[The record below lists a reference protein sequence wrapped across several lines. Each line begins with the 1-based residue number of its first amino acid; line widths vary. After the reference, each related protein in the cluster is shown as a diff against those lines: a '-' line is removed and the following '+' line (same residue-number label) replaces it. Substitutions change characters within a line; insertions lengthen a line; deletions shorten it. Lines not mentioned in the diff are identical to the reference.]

1 MVQNIV
7 LKVIKYRW
15 LVLFLSLCA
24 VGVAAL
30 GLQHLEV
37 VTDYEVFFDGD
48 NERLIANRNN
58 ENAFG
63 RRDSVQFILS
73 VKSGSVFQPEILSV
87 IEGLTES
94 GWQIPFSKR
103 VDSLT
108 NFPYT
113 RAEGDDFFVD
123 DLFSD
128 PENMLASE
136 IEARRKF
143 ALNEPSLVSTV
154 NQKQN
159 FTGVLV
165 TINLPENNSA
175 ATQEISQ
182 YVLNLTDEFKA
193 NYPDINIDVTGS
205 ILLNNAFFEA
215 STSGTAKLL
224 LVMFTLMLVAV
235 GFLLRSVVATIA
247 ILILTILSILSGVGL
262 ATWVGIPLTGPSSSA
277 SIIISALSVANT
289 VHIMAILLKRMIE
302 GETKLDA
309 IAMTVKVNFQPVALT
324 SLTTVIG
331 FLCLNSSDVPPYR
344 FLGTTA
350 ALGVASS
357 LFLTFTFLPALL
369 SIMPIRVNKK
379 STKAVP
385 KADLWASFADFVVAR
400 RNVLFLFCLVA
411 ALLVSPLALNNKV
424 DDRLLRYFDED
435 VPIRAISEVAMENI
449 APFYAL
455 SYGLTS
461 KGDGGI
467 AEPEYLRYLEAF
479 SEWIRAQPEVMYLS
493 TLSDTMKRINR
504 SMHSDDEA
512 WYKIPDERD
521 LASQY
526 LLLYELS
533 LPYGQDLTN
542 QVDINKSST
551 KVLVGFRDISS
562 NEMKAFGIRS
572 EAWMADNLPDYMQV
586 PATGPPLLF
595 AYIWESATKS
605 NLIGMVMAVLLIS
618 IVIAIAMKSV
628 KLGFVSLIPNLIPAA
643 MAFGV
648 WSLINGQLDIG
659 SSIVA
664 VISFG
669 IIVDDTIHF
678 LSKYQY
684 AKKTGSSAEDAVRFA
699 LTTVGKALLV
709 TTVALVIGFSVLTTS
724 SFTLNSSMG
733 LLTSIAIAFALIL
746 DFLLLPPLLIFM
758 DRGRTQVSKPGL
770 NEAASTDQEPIE
782 VTAH

>member
-1 MVQNIV
+1 MVKNSV
-7 LKVIKYRW
+7 LGIIKYRW

-24 VGVAAL
+24 VGGAAL

-37 VTDYEVFFDGD
+37 VTDYQVFFDGD
-48 NERLIANRNN
+48 NERLMAARNN
-58 ENAFG
+58 ENSFG
-63 RRDSVQFILS
+63 RRDTVQFILS
-73 VKSGSVFQPEILSV
+73 VKSGTIFQPEVLSV
-87 IEGLTES
+87 VEALTEAS
-94 GWQIPFSKR
+94 WQIPFSRR

-128 PENMLASE
+128 SESMSASE
-136 IEARRKF
+136 FDTRRKF
-143 ALNEPSLVSTV
+143 ALNEPSLVSAI

-165 TINLPENNSA
+165 AINLPEHNSA
-175 ATQEISQ
+175 ATQDISK
-182 YVLNLTDEFKA
+182 YVLEMTDRFKA
-193 NYPDINIDVTGS
+193 DYPDVNIDVSGS
-205 ILLNNAFFEA
+205 ILLNNTFFKA

-224 LVMFTLMLVAV
+224 LVMFALMLVAV
-235 GFLLRSVVATIA
+235 GVLLRSVVVTIA
-247 ILILTILSILSGVGL
+247 ILLLTVLSILSGVGL
-262 ATWVGIPLTGPSSSA
+262 ATWMGIPLTGPSSSA
-277 SIIISALSVANT
+277 PIIISALAVANT
-289 VHIMAILLKRMIE
+289 VHIMAILLKKMIE
-302 GETKLDA
+302 GETKFEA
-309 IAMTVKVNFQPVALT
+309 IVLTVKVNFQPVVLT
-324 SLTTVIG
+324 SLTTIIG
-331 FLCLNSSDVPPYR
+331 FLCLNTSDVPPYR

-369 SIMPIRVNKK
+369 SIMTIRVKK
-379 STKAVP
+379 QSTKVVSRP
-385 KADLWASFADFVVAR
+385 DYWRLFADFVIER
-400 RNVLFLFCLVA
+400 RKVVFLFSVVV

-424 DDRLLRYFDED
+424 DDRLLRYFDEE
-435 VPIRAISEVAMENI
+435 VPIRANSEVAMKNI

-455 SYGLTS
+455 SYGIS
-461 KGDGGI
+461 AIDDGGI
-467 AEPEYLRYLEAF
+467 AEPEYLRHLEIF

-493 TLSDTMKRINR
+493 TLTDIMKRINR
-504 SMHSDDEA
+504 SMHGDDDH
-512 WYKIPDERD
+512 WYKIPEDRN

-542 QVDINKSST
+542 QIDITKSST

-562 NEMKAFGIRS
+562 SEMKAFGIRS
-572 EAWMADNLPDYMQV
+572 EAWMADNLPDYMQA

-605 NLIGMVMAVLLIS
+605 NLMGMVMAVLLIS
-618 IVIAIAMKSV
+618 IVIAIAMKSI
-628 KLGFVSLIPNLIPAA
+628 KLGLISLIPNLIPAA

-684 AKKTGSSAEDAVRFA
+684 AKNNGSSAEDAVRFA
-699 LTTVGKALLV
+699 FTTVGRALLV
-709 TTVALVIGFSVLTTS
+709 TTLALVIGFSVLTTS

-733 LLTSIAIAFALIL
+733 LLTSIAISFALVL

-758 DRGRTQVSKPGL
+758 DRGLARKRSTNPMLL
-770 NEAASTDQEPIE
+770 NVNIRLANQPLQP
-782 VTAH
+782 

>member
-1 MVQNIV
+1 MVKNSV
-7 LKVIKYRW
+7 LKIIEYRW

-24 VGVAAL
+24 VGGAAM
-30 GLQHLEV
+30 GLQNLAV

-48 NERLIANRNN
+48 NERLMANRNN
-58 ENAFG
+58 ENSFG
-63 RRDSVQFILS
+63 RRDSVQFIIS
-73 VKSGSVFQPEILSV
+73 VKSGSIFQPEILSV
-87 IEGLTES
+87 VEAVTEAS
-94 GWQIPFSKR
+94 WQIPFSKR
-103 VDSLT
+103 VNSLT

-128 PENMLASE
+128 SLNMSASE
-136 IEARRKF
+136 INARRKF
-143 ALNEPSLVSTV
+143 ALNEPSLVSSI
-154 NQKQN
+154 NQAQT

-165 TINLPENNSA
+165 EINLPVNNSA
-175 ATQEISQ
+175 ATQEISK
-182 YVLNLTDEFKA
+182 YVLKLTDKFKT
-193 NYPDINIDVTGS
+193 NYPDINIDVSGS
-205 ILLNNAFFEA
+205 ILLNNAFFKA

-224 LVMFTLMLVAV
+224 FVMFTLMLIAV
-235 GFLLRSVVATIA
+235 GFLLRSVVVTIA
-247 ILILTILSILSGVGL
+247 ILILTSLSILSGLGL
-262 ATWVGIPLTGPSSSA
+262 ATWMGIPLTGPSSSA
-277 SIIISALSVANT
+277 PIIISALAVANT
-289 VHIMAILLKRMIE
+289 VHIMAILLKKMLE
-302 GETKLDA
+302 GETKFEA
-309 IAMTVKVNFQPVALT
+309 IAQTVKVNFQPVALT

-331 FLCLNSSDVPPYR
+331 FLCLNTSDVPPYR

-369 SIMPIRVNKK
+369 SIMPIRVNNK
-379 STKAVP
+379 STNTVSEP
-385 KADLWASFADFVVAR
+385 DYWASFADFVIER
-400 RNVLFLFCLVA
+400 RKGLFLLCIVTA
-411 ALLVSPLALNNKV
+411 MLVSPLALNNKV
-424 DDRLLRYFDED
+424 DDRLLRYFDEE
-435 VPIRAISEVAMENI
+435 VPIRANSEVAMENI

-455 SYGLTS
+455 SYGITA
-461 KGDGGI
+461 KDDGGI
-467 AEPEYLRYLEAF
+467 AEPEYLRNLETF
-479 SEWIRAQPEVMYLS
+479 SQWIRAQPEVMYLS

-504 SMHSDDEA
+504 SMHGDEEQ
-512 WYKIPDERD
+512 WYKIPNDRD

-542 QVDINKSST
+542 QIDITKSST

-562 NEMKAFGIRS
+562 GEMKAFGIRS
-572 EAWMADNLPDYMQV
+572 EAWMADNLPDYMV
-586 PATGPPLLF
+586 APATGPPLLF

-618 IVIAIAMKSV
+618 IVIAIAMKSI
-628 KLGFVSLIPNLIPAA
+628 KLGLISLIPNLIPAA

-684 AKKTGSSAEDAVRFA
+684 AKNNGSSAEDAVRFA
-699 LTTVGKALLV
+699 FTTVGKALLV

-746 DFLLLPPLLIFM
+746 DFLLLPPLLIFI
-758 DRGRTQVSKPGL
+758 DRGFAPNPKPEL
-770 NEAASTDQEPIE
+770 NDKALIKDSYAMSQ
-782 VTAH
+782 